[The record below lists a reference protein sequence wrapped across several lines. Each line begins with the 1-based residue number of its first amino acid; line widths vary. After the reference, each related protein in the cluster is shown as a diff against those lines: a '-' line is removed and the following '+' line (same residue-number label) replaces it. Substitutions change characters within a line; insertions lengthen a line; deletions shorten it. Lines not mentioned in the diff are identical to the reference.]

1 MTPGTASPATPRHSH
16 EEATTPMRVTVSS
29 RHTEVSEALRAAA
42 TEKIARLERFLEGM
56 DRAEVHFSEEK
67 NPRITD
73 REICEVTIEGLGHH
87 VRCKVAAP
95 DGFAAVDRAVEK
107 LEQQLTR
114 LKSRLRKRKPA
125 SARRAGNGVVG
136 ALPDERSP
144 ADDDERPALADDAYV
159 TRQGE
164 EILRRKSFA
173 ISPMSVDD
181 AVLQLQL
188 LDHDFFFFT
197 NNDTGRSAV
206 LYRRHSGGLGL
217 IDASA

>member
-1 MTPGTASPATPRHSH
+1 
-16 EEATTPMRVTVSS
+16 MRVTVSS

-42 TEKIARLERFLEGM
+42 TEKIGRLERFLDGM

-73 REICEVTIEGLGHH
+73 REICEVTIEGFGHH

-114 LKSRLRKRKPA
+114 LKSRLRKRKPT
-125 SARRAGNGVVG
+125 SPRRGNGLPG
-136 ALPDERSP
+136 EALDTDLRS
-144 ADDDERPALADDAYV
+144 DDDERPALADDAYV

-173 ISPMSVDD
+173 ITPMSVDD

-197 NNDTGRSAV
+197 NTDTGRSAV

>member
-1 MTPGTASPATPRHSH
+1 
-16 EEATTPMRVTVSS
+16 MRVTVSS

-42 TEKIARLERFLEGM
+42 TEKIGRLERFLEGM

-114 LKSRLRKRKPA
+114 LKSRLRKRKPP
-125 SARRAGNGVVG
+125 STRRGNGVAAAVAEATLQG
-136 ALPDERSP
+136 
-144 ADDDERPALADDAYV
+144 DDDERPALADDAYV

-173 ISPMSVDD
+173 ITPMSVDD

-197 NNDTGRSAV
+197 NTDTGRSAV

>member
-1 MTPGTASPATPRHSH
+1 MQ
-16 EEATTPMRVTVSS
+16 VTVSS

-42 TEKIARLERFLEGM
+42 IEKIGRLERFLEGM
-56 DRAEVHFSEEK
+56 DRAEVHFSEER
-67 NPRITD
+67 NPRIAD
-73 REICEVTIEGLGHH
+73 REICEVTIEGFGHH

-95 DGFAAVDRAVEK
+95 DGFAAVDLAVEK

-114 LKSRLRKRKPA
+114 LKSRLRKRKP
-125 SARRAGNGVVG
+125 SGARRAGNG
-136 ALPDERSP
+136 ALPVTSFPARDE
-144 ADDDERPALADDAYV
+144 DDGPALADDAYV

-173 ISPMSVDD
+173 IAPMSVDD

-188 LDHDFFFFT
+188 LDHDFFLFT
-197 NNDTGRSAV
+197 NTDTGRSAV